1 MSRKRKRSGYPA
13 FYRTNAART
22 TEQRIKRERRAM
34 IDALN
39 QKIALVTDILSR
51 CIQVALISSFSA
63 TEEQVKQM
71 QTAVDDT
78 STEYIRR
85 RDSVGKVMA
94 DLWLKEQVEAFLPDN
109 FWMPEAVA
117 FSDDDLAVGQ
127 GAGSFTCQVWCLAA
141 HSVLDLGKEDLTK
154 MLHGA
159 HVVYN
164 QMQESEKGAE

>member
-22 TEQRIKRERRAM
+22 TEQRILRERRAKV
-34 IDALN
+34 DALN
-39 QKIALVTDILSR
+39 QKIAVVTDVLSR
-51 CIQVALISSFSA
+51 CIQVALISSFGV
-63 TEEQVKQM
+63 TEDQMEQIRRE
-71 QTAVDDT
+71 VDDT
-78 STEYIRR
+78 SEAYIAK
-85 RDSVGKVMA
+85 RDSVGKVKA
-94 DLWLKEQVEAFLPDN
+94 DLWLREKVESFLPDN

-117 FSDDDLAVGQ
+117 FSDEELAAGQ
-127 GAGSFTCQVWCLAA
+127 GAGSFICQVWCLAA
-141 HSVLDLGKEDLTK
+141 NTILDLGKEDLTK